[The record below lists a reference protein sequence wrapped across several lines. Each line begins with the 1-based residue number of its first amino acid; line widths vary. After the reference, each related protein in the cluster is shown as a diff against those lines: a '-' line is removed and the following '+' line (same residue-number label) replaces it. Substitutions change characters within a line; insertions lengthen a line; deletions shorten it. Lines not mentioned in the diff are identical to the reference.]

1 MRKAGQ
7 RSRPARLKPAQWL
20 PGKCSGLAR
29 GLLVYLEDTN
39 IASGQKDRRNEEI
52 VAPKLRV
59 IDVEGEQLGIMRR
72 ADALAKATE
81 YGMDLVEVAPNAD
94 PPVARIMD
102 FGKHLF
108 EKRKSQQAAK
118 KKQKQT
124 QVKEIKFRPGTEKGD
139 YDTKLRKLREF
150 LEEGDKIKITLRFR
164 GREMAHQELGL
175 ELLDKVRVDLQEMAD
190 VEQEPEMMG
199 RLMVMVMA
207 PLKKGVKGPSKPK
220 TD

>member
-1 MRKAGQ
+1 M
-7 RSRPARLKPAQWL
+7 
-20 PGKCSGLAR
+20 
-29 GLLVYLEDTN
+29 
-39 IASGQKDRRNEEI
+39 
-52 VAPKLRV
+52 APQLRV
-59 IDVEGEQLGIMRR
+59 IDVEGEQHGIMKR
-72 ADALAKATE
+72 ADALAKAKE
-81 YGMDLVEVAPNAD
+81 FGMDLVEVAPNAE
-94 PPVARIMD
+94 PPVVRIMD

-108 EKRKSQQAAK
+108 EKRKSQQASK

-175 ELLDKVRVDLQEMAD
+175 ELLDQVKTDLQEMAD
-190 VEQEPEMMG
+190 VEQKPEMMG

-207 PLKKGVKGPSKPK
+207 PHKKGVKGPSKPK
-220 TD
+220 E

>member
-1 MRKAGQ
+1 MPGETPG
-7 RSRPARLKPAQWL
+7 SR
-20 PGKCSGLAR
+20 R
-29 GLLVYLEDTN
+29 GFLVYLEDTN

-59 IDVEGEQLGIMRR
+59 IDAEGEQLGIMRR

-81 YGMDLVEVAPNAD
+81 FGLDLVEVAPNAD
-94 PPVARIMD
+94 PPVVRIMD

-175 ELLDKVRVDLQEMAD
+175 ELLDQVKTDLQELAD
-190 VEQEPEMMG
+190 VEQAPEMMG

-220 TD
+220 E

>member
-1 MRKAGQ
+1 M
-7 RSRPARLKPAQWL
+7 
-20 PGKCSGLAR
+20 
-29 GLLVYLEDTN
+29 GLLFLAEDTN
-39 IASGQKDRRNEEI
+39 IASGQKDRRNDEI
-52 VAPKLRV
+52 VASELRV
-59 IDVEGEQLGIMRR
+59 IDPEGEQLGIMRR
-72 ADALAKATE
+72 AQALEKAAE
-81 YGMDLVEVAPNAD
+81 YGLDLVEVAPNAQ

-124 QVKEIKFRPGTEKGD
+124 QIKEIKFRPGTDKGD
-139 YDTKLRKLREF
+139 YNTKLRKLREF

-175 ELLDKVRVDLQEMAD
+175 ELMDQVRDDLRDMAD
-190 VEQEPEMMG
+190 VEQRPAMLG

-207 PLKKGVKGPSKPK
+207 PLKKGQKAPAKPNE
-220 TD
+220 